1 MTIPYAPNLL
11 WYFTHPDGRIFGA
24 PICKLFDK
32 VDPGYAAFLE
42 AFDHVPGWPRDAE
55 GAQTDAELDAVLR
68 PFKLSMAGPLREAYG
83 DDLLA
88 VLTDAEVAGMSSAS
102 LRDQRTFS
110 IQRAPFVETDA
121 TVVSIGKAV
130 GATPKA
136 WFDRIF
142 APAS

>member
-1 MTIPYAPNLL
+1 
-11 WYFTHPDGRIFGA
+11 
-24 PICKLFDK
+24 
-32 VDPGYAAFLE
+32 
-42 AFDHVPGWPRDAE
+42 
-55 GAQTDAELDAVLR
+55 
-68 PFKLSMAGPLREAYG
+68 MAGPLREAYG